1 MSTVISR
8 NAEFLFLYDAQNCNP
23 NGDPDQENKPRMDK
37 PTKTNLVT
45 DLRVKR
51 YVRDYLI
58 EQSKE
63 VFVGQVAGRKVSV
76 ETRLKGIIE
85 VLKKDADKL
94 STLIEHNKEL
104 QDFISNIQEKVAS
117 AEDKKQA
124 EVLVAT
130 MDDKLASTT
139 QDKEA
144 KKQEEDFIKSIKG
157 VANNLVL
164 AALIRTRFI
173 DIRYFGGAF
182 AVSGFSRTFIG
193 PIQINLGYSL
203 HPVELNPSN
212 TIVTTMNDDNSTFG
226 KKENV
231 FYSLLGFTG
240 TINAAKAPEVNLQ
253 EADVEDFRKALIL
266 SLYSIKTDSKK
277 NQYPRLYVEIEYK
290 DKEVYGR
297 LGDLRDYV
305 SVKAKTLD
313 PSGKEDFTRVRSLG
327 DIELDFTELG
337 EKITRIKDRIE
348 TIRVWRSEDNVFG
361 AFKLPEGISVEI
373 LSI

>member
-1 MSTVISR
+1 MSTVINR

-58 EQSKE
+58 EQGKE
-63 VFVGQVAGRKVSV
+63 VFVGQVDGRKVSV
-76 ETRLKGIIE
+76 ETRLNTIIE
-85 VLKKDADKL
+85 KLKDDKTKIAALIQDDEKLQDFVAQIQAHISSMQGKEQEEVLMATMNDKL
-94 STLIEHNKEL
+94 S
-104 QDFISNIQEKVAS
+104 
-117 AEDKKQA
+117 
-124 EVLVAT
+124 
-130 MDDKLASTT
+130 STT
-139 QDKEA
+139 ADKEA
-144 KKQEEDFIKSIKG
+144 KKKEEDYIKSIKG
-157 VANNLVL
+157 TANNLVL
-164 AALIRTRFI
+164 AALIKTRFI

-212 TIVTTMNDDNSTFG
+212 TIVTTMNDDSSTFG

-313 PSGKEDFTRVRSLG
+313 PSGKEDFTRVRSLH
-327 DIELDFTELG
+327 DLELDFTKLG
-337 EKITRIKDRIE
+337 EKIASIKDRIE
-348 TIRVWRSEDNVFG
+348 KVRVWQSQDDVFS

>member
-58 EQSKE
+58 EQGKE
-63 VFVGQVAGRKVSV
+63 VFVGQVDGRKVSV
-76 ETRLKGIIE
+76 ETRLNTVIE
-85 VLKKDADKL
+85 KLKDDKTKISEL
-94 STLIEHNKEL
+94 IQRDEKLRDFVAQVQAHISSTQGKE
-104 QDFISNIQEKVAS
+104 QE
-117 AEDKKQA
+117 D
-124 EVLVAT
+124 VLVAA
-130 MDDKLASTT
+130 MNDKLNSTAE
-139 QDKEA
+139 KEA
-144 KKQEEDFIKSIKG
+144 KKKEDDYIKSIKG
-157 VANNLVL
+157 TANNLVL
-164 AALIRTRFI
+164 AALIKTRFI

-212 TIVTTMNDDNSTFG
+212 TIVTTMNDDSSTFG

-253 EADVEDFRKALIL
+253 ASDVEEFRKALIL

-290 DKEVYGR
+290 DKEVSGR

-313 PSGKEDFTRVRSLG
+313 PSGKEDFTRVRSLH
-327 DIELDFTELG
+327 DLELDFTKLG
-337 EKITRIKDRIE
+337 EKIASIKDRIE
-348 TIRVWRSEDNVFG
+348 TVRVWRSQDDVFN
-361 AFKLPEGISVEI
+361 AFTLPADITVTT